1 MPKPDLLL
9 ITSKQDFTNRENS
22 VNVKES
28 GFAPTSHKYVTERC
42 KDDDFPYSSECS
54 QKAG

>member
-1 MPKPDLLL
+1 MPKPDLLQ

>member
-1 MPKPDLLL
+1 MPKFDLLL
-9 ITSKQDFTNRENS
+9 ITSKQGFTNRENS
-22 VNVKES
+22 VNVKGS
-28 GFAPTSHKYVTERC
+28 GFALASHKYVTERC